1 MAKRSAQC
9 IFLSPKAF
17 PWRVVMLQAVFCL
30 RGGHYQ
36 NLFAPLAGQHVEQRR
51 ACVYCKPFTYVGNGA
66 IPSLNSLMN
75 HVSVGGLQSI
85 RLSRLSLSICDGI
98 HHSTAS
104 NLRPLL
110 HSELCGIQKR
120 SFLCSYVFSSTNFY
134 LFWETT
140 RGQWRC
146 FCRPNPSPVRL
157 KHMFFLAYT
166 GKIILMLL

>member
-1 MAKRSAQC
+1 
-9 IFLSPKAF
+9 
-17 PWRVVMLQAVFCL
+17 MLQAVFCL

-51 ACVYCKPFTYVGNGA
+51 ACVYCKPFTFVGNGA

-98 HHSTAS
+98 RHSAAS

-120 SFLCSYVFSSTNFY
+120 SDLFIFL
-134 LFWETT
+134 LFIYFEKPQEGSGGAFVDQT
-140 RGQWRC
+140 
-146 FCRPNPSPVRL
+146 
-157 KHMFFLAYT
+157 H
-166 GKIILMLL
+166 LLSD